1 MIKDFRFLR
10 GSENEEEL
18 ISQNQW
24 NRRRDALAERFSLE
38 NIRREIEQERT
49 QREVEINQI
58 FDRVLEELEKTEEKV
73 SLWSK
78 IWTQLKQ
85 PLIFV
90 PVTVFGGL
98 FTLYWILRLVDA
110 LIKY

>member
-1 MIKDFRFLR
+1 MINDFKFLR
-10 GSENEEEL
+10 GDEKDDEL
-18 ISQNQW
+18 ITQIEW

-38 NIRREIEQERT
+38 NIRREIEQERI

-78 IWTQLKQ
+78 IWIQIKR

-90 PVTVFGGL
+90 PITVFGGL
-98 FTLYWILRLVDA
+98 FTIYWILRLVSA

>member
-38 NIRREIEQERT
+38 NIRREIEEERI

-58 FDRVLEELEKTEEKV
+58 FDRVLEELEKTEQKV
-73 SLWSK
+73 SIWSK
-78 IWTQLKQ
+78 VWSRLKN
-85 PLIFV
+85 PFLFV
-90 PVTVFGGL
+90 PITVFGGL
-98 FTLYWILRLVDA
+98 FTLYWILRLVSA

>member
-18 ISQNQW
+18 ISQNEW
-24 NRRRDALAERFSLE
+24 NRRRDALAERLSLY
-38 NIRREIEQERT
+38 NVNRELEQNRIEI
-49 QREVEINQI
+49 QRELDEMLDN
-58 FDRVLEELEKTEEKV
+58 VLKELEKTEEKV

-98 FTLYWILRLVDA
+98 FTLYWILRLVSA

>member
-38 NIRREIEQERT
+38 NIRREIEEERI

-58 FDRVLEELEKTEEKV
+58 FDRVLEELEKTEQKV
-73 SLWSK
+73 SIWSK
-78 IWTQLKQ
+78 VWTRLKN
-85 PLIFV
+85 PFLFV
-90 PVTVFGGL
+90 PITVFGGL
-98 FTLYWILRLVDA
+98 FTLYWILRLVSV